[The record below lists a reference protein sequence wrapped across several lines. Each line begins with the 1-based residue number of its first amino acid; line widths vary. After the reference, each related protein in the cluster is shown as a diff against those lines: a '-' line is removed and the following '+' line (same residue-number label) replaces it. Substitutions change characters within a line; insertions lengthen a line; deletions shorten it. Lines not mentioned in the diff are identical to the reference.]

1 MNTPQKLFLWEGT
14 ALYIGPLTDV
24 TEHRHHATQV
34 CFGLDG
40 PFRLHD
46 GDAWQ
51 ETRVAVLQPNR
62 PHIVDSGEA
71 RLITALLDSE
81 SEQGCLGSGRIMP
94 EIETMPELPQ
104 TCEEAK
110 SFLVWL
116 ITPFSPHSHEKD
128 WRIEKVLAHIS
139 SLETKQINAASIS
152 NIAGLS
158 ESRFLHLFK
167 EQVGLPLRRFLL
179 WGRIIDT
186 VDAILAGNDLTT
198 AAHVGGFSDSAHFSR
213 TFRETFGLAP
223 SEMFKNSRNIQV
235 IT

>member
-1 MNTPQKLFLWEGT
+1 MSTSSKLFLWEGA

-24 TEHRHHATQV
+24 TEHQHHATQV

-40 PFRLHD
+40 PFRLYED
-46 GDAWQ
+46 GIWQ
-51 ETRVAVLQPNR
+51 KTRFAILQPDR
-62 PHIVDSGEA
+62 PHIVDSGKGC
-71 RLITALLDSE
+71 LISALIDAQSK
-81 SEQGCLGSGRIMP
+81 QGCLKSKKIIP
-94 EIETMPELPQ
+94 VVEKMPELPR
-104 TCEEAK
+104 TCAQARD
-110 SFLVWL
+110 FLTWL
-116 ITPFSPHSHEKD
+116 IVPFSPHSHGKD
-128 WRIEKVLAHIS
+128 RRIEKVLAYIAA
-139 SLETKQINAASIS
+139 LETKQISAASV
-152 NIAGLS
+152 AKVACLS

-186 VDAILAGNDLTT
+186 IDAILAGNDLTM
-198 AAHVGGFSDSAHFSR
+198 AAHAGGFSDSAHFSR